1 LSSKQLEAYILDATE
16 AKGIARNEAI
26 GRLREFVFTLP
37 VDTVIATIGV
47 LRSIR
52 QINTILAVG
61 LTSRANEAA
70 MFRRKVLYS
79 TGTRE

>member
-1 LSSKQLEAYILDATE
+1 MSSKQLEAYILEATDAKALE
-16 AKGIARNEAI
+16 RNDAIARV
-26 GRLREFVFTLP
+26 RDFVFTQS
-37 VDTVIATIGV
+37 VDTVIATISV

>member
-1 LSSKQLEAYILDATE
+1 MSSKQLEAYILEATDS
-16 AKGIARNEAI
+16 KGLARNEAI
-26 GRLREFVFTLP
+26 TRLRDFVFTQS

-79 TGTRE
+79 TGIRE